1 MIRSLLESA
10 RRRLFFNH
18 LAAQFTLAVSLIL
31 GAVILLLLLGTQLLD
46 WRILAALV
54 AAGSAFGVAQA
65 IRRLPSLYQ
74 VAVLI
79 DRKAGLFDSISTAWI
94 FEQGK
99 GTALP
104 TPMMEAGQREQAE
117 SLARE
122 VNLEQALPFTMP
134 RTVYAMA
141 ALFLVAT
148 SLFALRYGISHTL
161 DLKPPLNTLVMDAL
175 GWNPPAS
182 AEKSKK
188 PGESRFANLLKQ
200 LGISVPDPGEKLQAN
215 NLDPATD
222 QALDTVTD
230 PSPDNSMAKN
240 PPGAHSEEAS
250 IEGQKSDQASDPD
263 DSASSEQASPGK
275 GNPEDNAGSSEGPQQ
290 GEQQASKSGSAGENS
305 SLLSKLKD
313 ALSNMMS
320 KAKSQQNSNGQKSA
334 SQTAQA
340 QSGAKTAD
348 KGQPSDGKQNAGK
361 EDADAAQ
368 DGQQQ
373 GDSEA
378 AQNSPGKG
386 GGKSGDK
393 DSSAQPGSGIG
404 KQDGSKELHAAAQEK
419 AMGKLSEVIGKRSA
433 NVTGE
438 MQVEV
443 QSGSQQLRTSYTQH
457 SAQHA
462 AGSGESARD
471 EVPLDLQPY
480 VSGYFEEVRKQPT
493 TPKPAK

>member
-54 AAGSAFGVAQA
+54 AAGSAFGVVQA
-65 IRRLPSLYQ
+65 IRRLPSLYH

-79 DRKAGLFDSISTAWI
+79 DRKARLFDSLSTAWI

-99 GTALP
+99 GTASP

-148 SLFALRYGISHTL
+148 SLFALRYGISHSL

-188 PGESRFANLLKQ
+188 PAESRLANLLKQ
-200 LGISVPDPGEKLQAN
+200 LGISVPDPGEKVQAN

-222 QALDTVTD
+222 QALDSITD

-240 PPGAHSEEAS
+240 PPGAHAEEAS
-250 IEGQKSDQASDPD
+250 IEGQKSDQAADPD
-263 DSASSEQASPGK
+263 DTASGEQASPGK

-334 SQTAQA
+334 SQTAQS
-340 QSGAKTAD
+340 QSGAKMAD
-348 KGQPSDGKQNAGK
+348 KGQPTDGKQNGGK
-361 EDADAAQ
+361 EDADASQ

-404 KQDGSKELHAAAQEK
+404 KQDGSKELRAAAQEK

-443 QSGSQQLRTSYTQH
+443 QSGSQQLKTSYTQH
-457 SAQHA
+457 SAQHT
-462 AGSGESARD
+462 AGSSEAARD

-480 VSGYFEEVRKQPT
+480 VSGYFEEVRKQPSA
-493 TPKPAK
+493 PKPAQ